1 MITEL
6 PIKGFQTTLHNSVN
20 NYPQSTNKNLPKLFM
35 NALFVASRGGS
46 KTHTCVRLIKE
57 YETTKL
63 IDNDNIVHPL
73 RVFLISPTVSAN
85 KIFDNLQSLHPDD
98 IYEEYTEELFQSIID
113 DIDKTEEEVKQY
125 KLYCDTYN
133 LIMKTKSSK
142 IIELLKRQPN
152 IIDILETFDYQH
164 PDEIDIRFKE
174 RPVNFIVLDDLMS
187 SSAFSRKAES
197 LLTYYLIRN
206 RHKFISFFILVQ
218 HIRALAPAIRNNCN
232 WFFIG
237 KFCSYKYIT
246 DTLYEEVSNVL
257 SEKEFID
264 LYLHSTAEKYGGLVI
279 DNTGEEKRF
288 YKSLDK
294 ELIIK

>member
-6 PIKGFQTTLHNSVN
+6 PITGFNTPLNNSSN
-20 NYPQSTNKNLPKLFM
+20 NYPQSKNKNLPKLFL
-35 NALFVASRGGS
+35 NALLVASRGGS

-57 YETTKL
+57 YESSPL
-63 IDNDNIVHPL
+63 IDNDNIIHPL

-85 KIFDNLQSLHPDD
+85 KIFKNLKSLNEED
-98 IYEEYTEELFQSIID
+98 IYEEYTDEIFQGIIN
-113 DIDKTEEEVKQY
+113 DIDHTEEEIKLF
-125 KLYCDTYN
+125 KLYKEAYN
-133 LIMKTKSSK
+133 LVKKTPSSK
-142 IIELLKRQPN
+142 ILKLIKNKPE
-152 IIDILETFDYQH
+152 IIDILETFQYQD
-164 PDEIDIRFKE
+164 PDDIDIKYKE

-197 LLTYYLIRN
+197 LLTYFLIRN

-218 HIRALAPAIRNNCN
+218 HIKALSPAIRNNCN

-237 KFCSYKYIT
+237 KFCSHKYIT

-257 SEKEFID
+257 TESQFSD

-279 DNTGEEKRF
+279 DNTGDEKRF

>member
-6 PIKGFQTTLHNSVN
+6 PITGFNTPLDNSSN
-20 NYPQSTNKNLPKLFM
+20 NYPQSKNKNLPKLFL
-35 NALFVASRGGS
+35 NALLVASRGGS

-57 YETTKL
+57 YEASPL
-63 IDNDNIVHPL
+63 IDNDKIQHPL
-73 RVFLISPTVSAN
+73 RVFLISPTVGAN
-85 KIFDNLQSLHPDD
+85 KIFKNLKSLNEED
-98 IYEEYTEELFQSIID
+98 IYEEYTDEIFQGIID
-113 DIDKTEEEVKQY
+113 DIDHTEEEIKLF
-125 KLYCDTYN
+125 KLYKEAYN
-133 LIMKTKSSK
+133 LVKNTHSSK
-142 IIELLKRQPN
+142 ILKLIKNKPE
-152 IIDILETFDYQH
+152 IIDILETFKYQD
-164 PDEIDIRFKE
+164 PDDIDIKYKE

-218 HIRALAPAIRNNCN
+218 HIKALSPAIRNNCN

-237 KFCSYKYIT
+237 KFCSHKYIT

-257 SEKEFID
+257 TESQFSD

-279 DNTGEEKRF
+279 DNTGDEKRF

-294 ELIIK
+294 ELVIN